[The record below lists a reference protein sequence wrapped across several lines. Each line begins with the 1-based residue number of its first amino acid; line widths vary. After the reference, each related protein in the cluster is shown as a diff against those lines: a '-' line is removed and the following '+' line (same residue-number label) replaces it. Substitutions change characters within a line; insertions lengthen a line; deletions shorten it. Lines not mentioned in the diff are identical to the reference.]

1 MNDERVVSFRGQR
14 VGWTFAIFA
23 VVFIFTTAVLWNHNE
38 SFMEP
43 GTYQTMAK
51 AGLLLLPIV
60 ALMMTV
66 YELFADDTGVKR
78 VHQSHPKV
86 VRFVNFCFFGSI
98 LLAVCEVIHAGAILK
113 YESSIKEQQVNLA
126 LLGDTQ
132 AKIAGAATSAAIE
145 SSGKV
150 AKDLN
155 AVGQHR
161 SAQRVLKAGETTA
174 GAVTTGGQKTVQEAV
189 EKIKGETFLPDSY
202 IKGGMYAALP
212 VLALLMFG
220 LTMFF
225 ARAAQP
231 YIDKDDDGKPD
242 YGAKNEDEPKR
253 RYLAPP
259 PTTAPAT
266 GKTSGNQYFPND
278 PKN

>member
-23 VVFIFTTAVLWNHNE
+23 IVFIFTTAVLWNHNE

-66 YELFADDTGVKR
+66 YELFADDTSVKR
-78 VHQSHPKV
+78 VHKSHPKV

-98 LLAVCEVIHAGAILK
+98 LLAICEVIHAGAILK
-113 YESSIKEQQVNLA
+113 YESSVKEQQVNLA

-161 SAQRVLKAGETTA
+161 SAQRVLRAGETTA

-231 YIDKDDDGKPD
+231 HIDKDDDGKAD
-242 YGAKNEDEPKR
+242 YGKESEPEEPKR
-253 RYLAPP
+253 YFAPP
-259 PTTAPAT
+259 PSPQPVT
-266 GKTSGNQYFPND
+266 GKTTGNQYYPD